1 MIDTAKSFCSI
12 KKIENKMEFAMSKI
26 NQLTENICLMLLNNK
41 PEKKQS

>member
-26 NQLTENICLMLLNNK
+26 NQLTENICLMLLNK